1 MSDGDG
7 GDGSSSS
14 SSSERES
21 SVIGGADGLDNA
33 AWEEVDLS
41 YGSRSQDTVWRA
53 PSGDFDWPIQ
63 AAVPMTAAVPPAERL
78 TERIRIVRDRV
89 LKLKE
94 LQAGG
99 GGARAGAGSATA
111 TGDGDGDE
119 MAPGDFRE
127 LVLLLGRDYHGVLD
141 EVRVQLEKVENLTDP
156 LWGQKVRDS
165 TQHLGTLF
173 VLVLES
179 LAEVVINFGLGG
191 SVATQKEVVS
201 CCSKF
206 AIGCMHLAN
215 VAERGSAQGSSFAR
229 FCRSQKEDLQEP
241 FRSQFRLQMR
251 ELPLPDI

>member
-14 SSSERES
+14 SEMGS
-21 SVIGGADGLDNA
+21 SVIGGADVLDNA

-41 YGSRSQDTVWRA
+41 FGSRSKDTVWRA
-53 PSGDFDWPIQ
+53 PAGEFEWPIQ
-63 AAVPMTAAVPPAERL
+63 AAAPMAAAVPPAERL

-89 LKLKE
+89 LQLKE

-99 GGARAGAGSATA
+99 GGARAGAGSATE
-111 TGDGDGDE
+111 TGDGDGDGDE

-141 EVRVQLEKVENLTDP
+141 EVRVQLEKVENLADP
-156 LWGQKVRDS
+156 VWGQKVRDS

-191 SVATQKEVVS
+191 SVATRKEVVS

-229 FCRSQKEDLQEP
+229 FSRSQKEGQEP

-251 ELPLPDI
+251 ELPLPEIL